1 MNDIELLKKAQK
13 GDDASFNEFFKN
25 NIRLVYS
32 LLKRYDIK
40 KSEYEDVLQEAKYG
54 LCLAMKK
61 YDFKYGVNFSTYAVP
76 IILGEIRRYFRENY
90 AIKVTRSIKELSS
103 KISTFL
109 ISNPTYNIENL
120 MEEFNES
127 KERIIEA
134 ISLKNYIL
142 SLDETMY
149 DNDDETLINNVSNED
164 MSLFDRTSLSLALD
178 KLDKK
183 EKLIMELR
191 YYGGYSQV
199 EVSKR
204 LNISQVQVSRMET
217 KILNKLRELI

>member
-120 MEEFNES
+120 IEEFNES

>member
-103 KISTFL
+103 KINTFL

-120 MEEFNES
+120 IEEFNES